1 MTNDISDM
9 TRDDFIRAFAI
20 LANKAHANSA
30 AHGFWSLPDEMKT
43 HPRAAEFEVMWKL
56 SRIALMHS
64 EASEALEGI
73 RKDLKDDHLPH
84 RSMEVA
90 ELADV
95 VIRILDY
102 AGAYDLPLAEV
113 ILEKMQYNAGRP
125 HLHGKR
131 A

>member
-1 MTNDISDM
+1 MIQDLDTNASFVSSF
-9 TRDDFIRAFAI
+9 TE
-20 LANKAHANSA
+20 LSKQAHANSRN
-30 AHGFWSLPDEMKT
+30 HGFWSLADTFAT
-43 HPRAAEFEVMWKL
+43 HPRGAELEIMWKL

-73 RKDLKDDHLPH
+73 RKDLKDDHLPQ

-95 VIRILDY
+95 VIRIMDY

-113 ILEKMQYNAGRP
+113 VLEKMAYNAGRP
-125 HLHGKR
+125 FLHGKK

>member
-1 MTNDISDM
+1 MPPAIS
-9 TRDDFIRAFAI
+9 TAFIASLSE
-20 LANKAHANSA
+20 LAREAHANSRA
-30 AHGFWSLPDEMKT
+30 KGFWSIADEIKQ
-43 HPRAAEFEVMWKL
+43 HPRAAELEIMWKL

-95 VIRILDY
+95 VIRIMDY

-113 ILEKMQYNAGRP
+113 VLEKMAYNAGRP
-125 HLHGKR
+125 FLHGKK